1 MRVGG
6 HKRLEREAT
15 LGVPNAAIANC
26 IAIIAKPERA
36 WQAQCDKSC
45 GRRR

>member
-6 HKRLEREAT
+6 HERLEREAT
-15 LGVPNAAIANC
+15 LGVADAAIAHC
-26 IAIIAKPERA
+26 IAIIAKPERR
-36 WQAQCDKSC
+36 WQAQCNKSG